1 VRVLCVFIAV
11 VVSILSPLAAAP
23 VGARIP
29 VKVMLIGDSLSV
41 GGFGDVME
49 KFLLKKYGSQQ
60 VAIFASCGSSPEDW
74 LSGDFVTSCGYRQTT
89 PGSKPMLLEYENGV
103 RPRPVRTPKVRAL
116 LGHYRPETVIVQQ
129 GTNWMDALAANGRPD
144 AARYR
149 RIIADFIKELRRG
162 NPAVTIFW
170 VLPPASSKYPPRVH
184 EEVDGWI
191 NEASRKMGFYTINSR
206 TLTKAYRDGR
216 TGGDGVH
223 YSDAAAGA
231 WARGVYGKFD
241 KALKALPLAGS
252 GAGP

>member
-1 VRVLCVFIAV
+1 MRALCLFVAV
-11 VVSILSPLAAAP
+11 VASVLSPLAAAP
-23 VGARIP
+23 AGTRIP

-49 KFLLKKYGSQQ
+49 ASLLGKYGSRQ

-74 LSGDFVTSCGYRQTT
+74 LSGDFVTNCGYRQTT
-89 PGSKPMLLEYENGV
+89 PASKPIHLEYKNGV
-103 RPRPVRTPKVRAL
+103 RPRPVKTPKVRAL
-116 LGHYRPETVIVQQ
+116 LGHYRPEIVIVQQ
-129 GTNWMDALAANGRPD
+129 GTNWMDALAEIARPD

-149 RIIADFIKELRRG
+149 RIIAEFIKELRRG
-162 NPAVTIFW
+162 NPAATIFW
-170 VLPPASSKYPPRVH
+170 VLPPASSKYPARVH

-206 TLTKAYRDGR
+206 ALTKAYRDGR

-223 YSDAAAGA
+223 YTDAAGGS
-231 WARGVYGKFD
+231 WARGVFGKFD
-241 KALKALPLAGS
+241 RALKALPLAGS

>member
-1 VRVLCVFIAV
+1 MRVPGVFIAV

-23 VGARIP
+23 DGARIP

-49 KFLLKKYGSQQ
+49 NLLLKKYGSQQ

-74 LSGDFVTSCGYRQTT
+74 LSGNFVTNCGYRQTT
-89 PGSKPMLLEYENGV
+89 PGGGTMLLEYQNGV
-103 RPRPVRTPKVRAL
+103 RPRPVKTPKVRAL
-116 LGHYRPETVIVQQ
+116 LGRYRPEIIIVQQ
-129 GTNWMDALAANGRPD
+129 GTNWMDALAATARPD

-149 RIIADFIKELRRG
+149 RIIAEFIKELRRG

-206 TLTKAYRDGR
+206 ALTKAYRDGR

-223 YSDAAAGA
+223 YTDAAGGS

-241 KALKALPLAGS
+241 RAVKALPLAGS
-252 GAGP
+252 AARP

>member
-1 VRVLCVFIAV
+1 MRVPGVFIAV

-23 VGARIP
+23 DGARIP

-49 KFLLKKYGSQQ
+49 NLLLKKYGSQQ

-74 LSGDFVTSCGYRQTT
+74 LSGNFVTNCGYRQTT
-89 PGSKPMLLEYENGV
+89 PGGGTMLLEYQNGV
-103 RPRPVRTPKVRAL
+103 RPRPVKTPKVRAL
-116 LGHYRPETVIVQQ
+116 LGRYRPEIIIVQQ
-129 GTNWMDALAANGRPD
+129 GTNWMDALAATARPD

-149 RIIADFIKELRRG
+149 RIIAEFIKELRRG

-206 TLTKAYRDGR
+206 ALTKAYRDGR

-223 YSDAAAGA
+223 YTDAAGGS

-241 KALKALPLAGS
+241 KALKSLPLAGS
-252 GAGP
+252 AAGP

>member
-1 VRVLCVFIAV
+1 VRVLCLFVAV
-11 VVSILSPLAAAP
+11 VASVLSPLAAASA
-23 VGARIP
+23 GTRIP

-41 GGFGDVME
+41 GGFGDAMQAS
-49 KFLLKKYGSQQ
+49 LLGKYGSPQ
-60 VAIFASCGSSPEDW
+60 VAVFASCGSSPEDW
-74 LSGDFVTSCGYRQTT
+74 LSGDFVTNCGYRQTT
-89 PGSKPMLLEYENGV
+89 PASKPMLLEYQNGV
-103 RPRPVRTPKVRAL
+103 RPRPVKTPKLRKL
-116 LGHYRPETVIVQQ
+116 LGHYRPEIVIVQQ
-129 GTNWMDALAANGRPD
+129 GTNWMDALAETGRPD

-149 RIIADFIKELRRG
+149 RIIAEFIKELRRG

-206 TLTKAYRDGR
+206 AITKAYRDGR

-223 YSDAAAGA
+223 YTDATGGS
-231 WARGVYGKFD
+231 WARGVFGKFD
-241 KALKALPLAGS
+241 RALKALPLAGS